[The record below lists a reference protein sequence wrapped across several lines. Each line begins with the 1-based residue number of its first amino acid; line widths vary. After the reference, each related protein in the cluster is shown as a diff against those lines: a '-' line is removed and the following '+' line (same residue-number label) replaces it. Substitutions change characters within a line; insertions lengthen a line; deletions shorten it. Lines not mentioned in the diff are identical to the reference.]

1 MPFAATLPRPF
12 NPASSAVGAYNYSLN
27 MLRARKMLWEGREV
41 LGMLLKFS
49 VIPHNDRIFL
59 SGSAMQNQAQGPLS
73 EPLSSWKLRP
83 QMESVQGAWHETQSS
98 WVPELLDRSVQF
110 WAQWESRP
118 LSLKI
123 MARNQANRNIHRR
136 CPWST
141 SISHDLPAF
150 LTLHPK
156 PVQHLLPRPRCWEGT
171 HPSKHI
177 R

>member
-1 MPFAATLPRPF
+1 
-12 NPASSAVGAYNYSLN
+12 

-59 SGSAMQNQAQGPLS
+59 SGSAMQNQTQGPLS
-73 EPLSSWKLRP
+73 EPLFSWKLRP
-83 QMESVQGAWHETQSS
+83 QMESVQGAWHDTQSS

-110 WAQWESRP
+110 WAQRESRP

-123 MARNQANRNIHRR
+123 MALNQANGNIHRG

-141 SISHDLPAF
+141 PISHDLPAF
-150 LTLHPK
+150 ADPSPK
-156 PVQHLLPRPRCWEGT
+156 ACAASFPTIKVLGGNTSIQT
-171 HPSKHI
+171 Y
-177 R
+177 